1 MSVSRSILH
10 ARAEKR
16 RHANAGGKFRLGG
29 TSAVYEDPH
38 RLSLRRLQLRDV
50 LNEDT
55 DSTGLIPYHGK
66 VAKQEEQRAQPRLA
80 LIAVGGR
87 GLWDEPL
94 VSGEIYDPVTDK
106 WVEIAGFPTDVGL
119 ACSGAICGNIFY
131 VYCESDT
138 LVAYHLDNG
147 SWAVIQT
154 SRPPPRLRDYT
165 PALVC
170 CASRLFMLCVSWCD
184 PANRR
189 DKVVRK
195 VFELDLGSS
204 LQWAEASAH
213 PDAPMD
219 TNVAFAVGQD
229 MIYAVEMFRI
239 FGKVLDFVTVCRVS
253 EAEQT
258 WSRVSREN
266 VAAEADAMSCRL
278 KSMAVLRL

>member
-1 MSVSRSILH
+1 MSASRSFVH
-10 ARAEKR
+10 ARVEKHIR
-16 RHANAGGKFRLGG
+16 RANTGGKFRLGG

-38 RLSLRRLQLRDV
+38 GLSLRWLRLRDV

-55 DSTGLIPYHGK
+55 DSTGPPHGHGK
-66 VAKQEEQRAQPRLA
+66 VAKQEKQPAQARQA

-87 GLWDEPL
+87 GPWDEPL
-94 VSGEIYDPVTDK
+94 VAGEIYNPMTDK
-106 WVEIAGFPTDVGL
+106 WVEIAWFPTDVGL
-119 ACSGAICGNIFY
+119 ACSDAVCGDTFY

-138 LVAYHLDNG
+138 LIAYHLDAG
-147 SWAVIQT
+147 SWFVVQT

-195 VFELDLGSS
+195 VFEMNLGSTP
-204 LQWAEASAH
+204 LFQWTEASVH

-219 TNVAFAVGQD
+219 SNSVRRRPGQD
-229 MIYAVEMFRI
+229 QLVEMFRI
-239 FGKVLDFVTVCRVS
+239 FGKILDFATACRVLGS
-253 EAEQT
+253 EQS
-258 WSRVSREN
+258 WSCT
-266 VAAEADAMSCRL
+266 MSYC
-278 KSMAVLRL
+278 